1 MGLKGYPSRVKVTFD
16 STSYS
21 KKEVEMK
28 NCFFLTLVAVLLTGV
43 FAGDSLSQEPYPTRP
58 VTTVIPFPAGGGTD
72 GAARVFADSISKL
85 LGQPFIVLNKPG
97 ASGSVGASF
106 VAKSKPDGYTL
117 GHLASTATLAEC
129 FTKYFTAD
137 YTSDEFTPVAQWS
150 GYPAVFFCTSD
161 KPFKTMKEFLSY
173 ARGRKEE
180 VLFASRG
187 RGEAT
192 SLALHMVQE
201 QEGIKNLRY
210 VPFKGDSEILSAVLG
225 NHADFGVVTFS
236 VATPLLAAGKVK
248 ILSVVTQDKIP
259 AYPDIPNL
267 FELGYNT
274 GIRQFYLATFL
285 PKGTPDAIV
294 KKLEKTI
301 EQVTRDANFVA
312 KMNNMSMPIIYKTSD
327 QLKGLVQE
335 MKKTYLD
342 LAQKGLM

>member
-1 MGLKGYPSRVKVTFD
+1 MKRMGVLMIG
-16 STSYS
+16 
-21 KKEVEMK
+21 
-28 NCFFLTLVAVLLTGV
+28 FLIVGAALIPPVL
-43 FAGDSLSQEPYPTRP
+43 AQEPYPTRP

-72 GAARVFADSISKL
+72 GAARIFADVISKM

-129 FTKYFTAD
+129 FTKYFTTD

-150 GYPAVFFCTSD
+150 GYPPVFFCTSD
-161 KPFKTMKEFLSY
+161 KPFKTMKELFAY
-173 ARGRKEE
+173 ARGKKEE

-192 SLALHMVQE
+192 SLALHIVQE
-201 QEGIKNLRY
+201 REGIKNLRY

-236 VATPLLAAGKVK
+236 VATPLLAAGKVR

-267 FELGYNT
+267 FDLGYNT
-274 GIRQFYLATFL
+274 GIRQFYLAAFV
-285 PKGTPDAIV
+285 PRGTPDPIV

-301 EQVTRDANFVA
+301 EQVTRDATFVS
-312 KMNNMSMPIIYKTSD
+312 KMNNMSMPIIYKGSE

-342 LAQKGLM
+342 LAKKGLM

>member
-1 MGLKGYPSRVKVTFD
+1 MKRVGALMIGLLIVGAAFIP
-16 STSYS
+16 
-21 KKEVEMK
+21 
-28 NCFFLTLVAVLLTGV
+28 A
-43 FAGDSLSQEPYPTRP
+43 APAQESYPTRP

-72 GAARVFADSISKL
+72 GAARIFADVISKM
-85 LGQPFIVLNKPG
+85 LGQPFVVLNKPG
-97 ASGSVGASF
+97 ASGSVGASY

-129 FTKYFTAD
+129 FTKYFTTD

-150 GYPAVFFCTSD
+150 GYPPVFFCTSD
-161 KPFKTMKEFLSY
+161 KPFKTLKELFAY

-236 VATPLLAAGKVK
+236 VATPLLAAGKVR

-267 FELGYNT
+267 FDLGYNT
-274 GIRQFYLATFL
+274 GIRQFYLAVFV
-285 PKGTPDAIV
+285 PRATPDPIV

-301 EQVTRDANFVA
+301 EQVTRDPNFVS
-312 KMNNMSMPIIYKTSD
+312 KMNNMSMPIIYKNAE

-335 MKKTYLD
+335 MRKTYFD
-342 LAQKGLM
+342 LAQKGLL